1 MNLKKTLLVLMGP
14 GSVALLIMLLDPVQ
28 VSFILT
34 RVTPLDLVLLFSLQL
49 LTLAAG
55 AWIWHFL
62 ISRRTRISY
71 VSVLLINQAS
81 SLVEALTPSVK
92 LGGEAA
98 KIFLLRKK
106 TDSPYHVLAGI
117 MLVQKFLTMIPFAL
131 FFLAMTLPA
140 LFILDIPGSFAL
152 LGAGLTLA
160 CLGLAWICYGR
171 AEIRSAS
178 HDPQQ
183 GQRQNKIH
191 RTGISGRM
199 QALSHKAFTFMARAR
214 TSASGLLTAGQTL
227 NALSVSLGVWVL
239 YPVKVYLACHFL
251 GLEVGLL
258 MAGLATLF
266 AYTVSMLPLLPG
278 GLGAYEGGMTAVL
291 CLAGLSP
298 AEGLAV
304 SLLTRLTTFWFP
316 LALSALACAV
326 LFWRDNPMAQDMAGT
341 WNRNKAAWD

>member
-1 MNLKKTLLVLMGP
+1 MNLKKIILILLGL
-14 GSVALLIMLLDPVQ
+14 GSVAALIMLLDPVQ
-28 VSFILT
+28 VSFIMSSI
-34 RVTPLDLVLLFSLQL
+34 TPGALALLFSLQI

-62 ISRRTRISY
+62 ISRRTRISF
-71 VSVLLINQAS
+71 VSIFLINQAS

-98 KIFLLRKK
+98 RIFLLRKK
-106 TDSPYHVLAGI
+106 TEIPYHSLTGI
-117 MLVQKFLTMIPFAL
+117 MLVQKFVTMVPFVL
-131 FFLAMTLPA
+131 FFLAMTMPA
-140 LFILDIPGSFAL
+140 LFILDIPWSFVL

-171 AEIRSAS
+171 TETRSAPC
-178 HDPQQ
+178 DPHEDQ
-183 GQRQNKIH
+183 GQNRDCPSDIIRRLQVPGHKVLNF
-191 RTGISGRM
+191 ISG
-199 QALSHKAFTFMARAR
+199 AR
-214 TSASGLLTAGQTL
+214 TSASGLLTAGQTMK
-227 NALSVSLGVWVL
+227 ALSVSLGVWVL

-278 GLGAYEGGMTAVL
+278 GLGVYEGGMTAVL

-316 LALSALACAV
+316 LFLSALACAA
-326 LFWRDNPMAQDMAGT
+326 LFWRDNPFK
-341 WNRNKAAWD
+341 NKDQLRHTA